1 MALKFTNHTLKRCD
15 QCFEKHFRK
24 FNGKKLNRN
33 GLSQL
38 RSGNNDWTQ
47 FYFVNSDRSSIGLF
61 MSSLINSLKIKVWYR
76 LNMNTSRGEVC
87 IRNIQDG
94 KSSPY
99 HSGKVLLVNTYRTKS
114 NLLCILM

>member
-33 GLSQL
+33 RLSQL

-47 FYFVNSDRSSIGLF
+47 FHFVNSDRSSIGLF
-61 MSSLINSLKIKVWYR
+61 MSSLIFTI
-76 LNMNTSRGEVC
+76 
-87 IRNIQDG
+87 
-94 KSSPY
+94 
-99 HSGKVLLVNTYRTKS
+99 
-114 NLLCILM
+114 ILILT